1 MWVINLSY
9 FHGVIMNLTRSR
21 FQRPL
26 ATLLVAAALL
36 LTACGPKT
44 TPTSVPEYIAT
55 QVAATMQARA
65 TQDMAETLIARM
77 TLQAMPT
84 DTPVP
89 TPTPTSAP
97 TATLTPTLAPTV
109 VYIPPAATLT
119 PTPQSLCL
127 KAALVSDVT
136 IPDGTKLKPNETF
149 TKTWRFRNV
158 GTCAWTTEFDIV
170 FISGDQLSAPAILDF
185 PAAVPVGGTIDI
197 SVGMT
202 APSEPGTYT
211 GSWAFTGPGR
221 QVFGIGADGK
231 GYYQVKI
238 VVE

>member
-1 MWVINLSY
+1 
-9 FHGVIMNLTRSR
+9 MNTNRLNK
-21 FQRPL
+21 QRI
-26 ATLLVAAALL
+26 LLLLLIVGALL
-36 LTACGPKT
+36 LSACAPKA
-44 TPTSVPEYIAT
+44 TPTSAAEYIAT
-55 QVAATMQARA
+55 QVAATIQARA
-65 TQDMAETLIARM
+65 TQDMVETLIARM

-84 DTPVP
+84 NTPIP
-89 TPTPTSAP
+89 TPTPTSPPPP
-97 TATLTPTLAPTV
+97 TLAPTLAPTV

-119 PTPQSLCL
+119 PTPQSICL

-136 IPDGTKLKPNETF
+136 IPDGTKLGPGETF
-149 TKTWRFRNV
+149 TKTWRFRNA

-170 FISGDQLSAPAILDF
+170 FVSGDQLSAPAVLDF

-197 SVGMT
+197 SVSMA

-231 GYYQVKI
+231 GNFQVKI

>member
-1 MWVINLSY
+1 MKPN
-9 FHGVIMNLTRSR
+9 RSTV
-21 FQRPL
+21 QRSL
-26 ATLLVAAALL
+26 AFLLLVGAFALS
-36 LTACGPKT
+36 ACAPKA
-44 TPTSVPEYIAT
+44 TPTSLPEYIGT
-55 QVAATMQARA
+55 QVAATIQARA

-84 DTPVP
+84 NTPIP
-89 TPTPTSAP
+89 TPTPTNPPPP
-97 TATLTPTLAPTV
+97 TLAPTLAPTV

-119 PTPQSLCL
+119 PTPQAVCL

-136 IPDGTKLKPNETF
+136 IPDGTKLSPGEAF
-149 TKTWRFRNV
+149 TKTWRFRNA
-158 GTCAWTTEFDIV
+158 GTCACTTEFDIV
-170 FISGDQLSAPAILDF
+170 FISVDQLSAPAILDF

-221 QVFGIGADGK
+221 QVFVIGADGK
-231 GYYQVKI
+231 GDYQVKI